1 MTTKLNGRCLNIGNC
16 TLANSMESVPIKE
29 GEELICPE
37 CGKTLEALASRTSQ
51 SSGFKAAPL
60 IAFGA
65 ITLGLIYGGYALISR
80 RQSPVAQTNSP
91 SSSGSPI
98 LRLVG
103 SNTIGAKLGPELI
116 GGYMKEKGCIDVDI
130 KESVTDEFEISCN
143 LNGSRVFATVE
154 SKGSGTAFQALKDGS
169 ADIGM
174 SSRRVKPTEKAS
186 LAALGD
192 ITAAG
197 SENVIALDGL
207 AVIVN
212 PSNRIGQLSIDQI
225 TEIFEGKKSSLS
237 DIGGPS
243 GQITLLRRDDKSG
256 TFDTF
261 KSLVMHGKSISP
273 LAKTFEDSRQLSQ
286 SVAVTPAGIGFVG
299 FTYIGAARAVPISST
314 QGQQALLPTRFT
326 IATEDYPLS
335 RRLYLYSKPNNVSPE
350 VTQFIRFALSPK
362 GQSIVESLGF
372 VPLEIT
378 SQAKPVAM
386 GSSSAYQALTQGS
399 QRLSVNFRFNTGSD
413 ELDNRAIEDL
423 NRVTKYLITT
433 SSSPSK
439 LVLIGFAD
447 STGQPAGNLALSK
460 QRAATV
466 ARKLQPLGI
475 TPGVITG
482 LGSENPVAP
491 NDTPEG
497 QQKNR
502 RVEVWIRQ

>member
-1 MTTKLNGRCLNIGNC
+1 MSTKLNGRCLNIGNC
-16 TLANSMESVPIKE
+16 TLANSMESISINE
-29 GEELICPE
+29 GDELLCPE
-37 CGKTLEALASRTSQ
+37 CGKTLEALPSRSSS
-51 SSGFKAAPL
+51 SSGLKATPL
-60 IAFGA
+60 IVIGA
-65 ITLGLIYGGYALISR
+65 ISVGLIYGGYGLISR
-80 RQSPVAQTNSP
+80 RQSSVGQSDT
-91 SSSGSPI
+91 SSNSGSPI

-103 SNTIGAKLGPELI
+103 SNTIGAKLGPELL

-130 KESVTDEFEISCN
+130 KEPQTDRFEVSCN
-143 LNGSRVFATVE
+143 LNGNRIFATVE
-154 SKGSGTAFQALKDGS
+154 SKGSGTAFKALKDGS

-174 SSRRVKPTEKAS
+174 ASRRIKPTEKAS

-192 ITAAG
+192 VTAAG

-212 PSNRIGQLSIDQI
+212 PANRIGQLSIDQV
-225 TEIFEGKKSSLS
+225 TEIFEGKKSSFS
-237 DIGGPS
+237 DLGGPS

-261 KSLVMHGKSISP
+261 KSLVMHEKSVSP

-286 SVAVTPAGIGFVG
+286 AVAVTPAGIGFVG
-299 FTYIGAARAVPISST
+299 FTYIGAARAVPISSA

-350 VTQFIRFALSPK
+350 VAQFIRFALSTK
-362 GQSIVESLGF
+362 GQSIVENLGF
-372 VPLEIT
+372 VPLEIS
-378 SQAKPVAM
+378 SQAKPVAIS
-386 GSSSAYQALTQGS
+386 GSSEYQTLTQGS
-399 QRLSVNFRFNTGSD
+399 QRLSVNFRFNSGSD
-413 ELDNRAIEDL
+413 ELDNRAVEDL
-423 NRVTKYLITT
+423 NRVAKYLITT

-475 TPGVITG
+475 SPGVVTG